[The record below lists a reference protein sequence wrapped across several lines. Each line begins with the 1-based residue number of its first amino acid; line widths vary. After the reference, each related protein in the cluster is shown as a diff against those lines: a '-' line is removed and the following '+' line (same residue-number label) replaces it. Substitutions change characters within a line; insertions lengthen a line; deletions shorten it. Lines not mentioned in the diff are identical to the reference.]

1 MTTQAD
7 AIKLCR
13 PLLKTLPKYE
23 RKSFST
29 WRSEYKVWFRI
40 NGISDAGVE
49 FAKQSILMCM
59 VGEKARMCE
68 GLQVDTDAYNAIDT
82 ADKFLEALEL
92 VFSPQAES
100 ELSKELFKSYK
111 QGRKEDISSYLS
123 KKYSLYD
130 RAYPEA
136 ERSFTTLLDYVIQGV
151 YSPLVKRKL
160 RFETTTNRV
169 NLREKAIFVVATLR
183 RCYNEGYGEATSL
196 DGLAATTQVF
206 SFTESG
212 EEPMEVD
219 SLRDEINAIKNDER
233 RCYKCNR
240 TGHLAKTCR
249 VPKKNYLPGKNVK
262 HSDKKEFRGKCNYCS
277 KVGHIAKD
285 CYAKKNESKRS
296 GKSDPGKGAQ
306 RDVPN
311 HKRVNKIENED
322 DEKSFLEE
330 VWEEEE

>member
-1 MTTQAD
+1 MAEAD
-7 AIKLCR
+7 AIKLAR
-13 PLLKTLPKYE
+13 PLLKTLPIFE
-23 RKSFST
+23 RKSFNT
-29 WRSEYKVWFRI
+29 WRNEFKVWYRI
-40 NGISDAGVE
+40 NGIAEAGTE
-49 FAKQSILMCM
+49 FAKQAALMAM
-59 VGEKARMCE
+59 RGEKARMCE
-68 GLQVDTDAYNAIDT
+68 GLQIDTEGYNACTTIER
-82 ADKFLEALEL
+82 FCEALEL

-130 RAYPEA
+130 RAYAEA
-136 ERSFTTLLDYVIQGV
+136 ERSFSTLLDYVIQGV

-160 RFETTTNRV
+160 RFETPTNRV

-206 SFTESG
+206 SFTENG
-212 EEPMEVD
+212 EEPMDID
-219 SLRDEINAIKNDER
+219 SMREEINAIKNDER
-233 RCYKCNR
+233 RCFKCNR
-240 TGHLAKTCR
+240 TGHMAKTCR
-249 VPKKNYLPGKNVK
+249 VKKRDYLPGKNIK
-262 HSDKKEFRGKCNYCS
+262 HSEKKEFRGKCNYCS

-285 CYAKKNESKRS
+285 CYAKKNDSKKS

-311 HKRVNKIENED
+311 HKRVNKIEN
-322 DEKSFLEE
+322 DEAEESFLEE